1 MKSIVICGI
10 IYLVVFICILVFTL
24 RLWIERQI
32 LKSNLSRRGKVM
44 LRNKFKGLFLFAF
57 LLIIASCDGTG
68 NSGNILLEGVVSN
81 PSQFGDLTVTV
92 LEGNNRLGRT
102 NVNSLGNFGIRFR
115 SSTGVVTL
123 KFESDTFNAERPNI
137 QVVDE
142 STTNLN
148 ITLQQ
153 NPTLIIIDRW
163 QVFQDPISFSG
174 SQSIDYN
181 ESQAE
186 FNLDGNGGNC
196 MFSGGSTF
204 ITYRVKSISIINC
217 REGVRAQSSGSIIL
231 EADESIQISSNRDAI
246 LALDDAFIGVGQSSN
261 PVNNTIV
268 IESFNQFGIN
278 ASGNSVVDIDPQNQC
293 SISGGRGATNING
306 NASVNTSTCTL
317 SDG

>member
-1 MKSIVICGI
+1 MHKNSLAG
-10 IYLVVFICILVFTL
+10 LFILVF
-24 RLWIERQI
+24 
-32 LKSNLSRRGKVM
+32 SFVM
-44 LRNKFKGLFLFAF
+44 L
-57 LLIIASCDGTG
+57 SCDGGG

-81 PSQFGDLTVTV
+81 PSQFDDLTVTV

-123 KFESDTFNAERPNI
+123 RFESSTFNAERPNI
-137 QVVDE
+137 QVVDQ

-153 NPTLIIIDRW
+153 SPTLIIIDRW

-181 ESQAE
+181 ETQAE

-196 MFSGGSTF
+196 MFSSGTSF
-204 ITYRVKSISIINC
+204 ITYRVKSISVINC

-231 EADESIQISSNRDAI
+231 EADESIEISSNRDAI
-246 LALDDAFIGVGQSSN
+246 LALDDAFIGVGQSSS
-261 PVNNTIV
+261 PVNNTIT

-278 ASGNSVVDIDPQNQC
+278 ASGDSVVDIDPQNQC

-317 SDG
+317 SGG